1 MTGSRRCLILGQW
14 LLPFSLSFFV
24 LRGPRCL
31 LHCIVYYHLHSDY
44 EYVITILNN
53 ILSRTLR
60 IRIANGNI
68 KLLLLLLHLRYYY

>member
-14 LLPFSLSFFV
+14 LLPFCPSFFV

-31 LHCIVYYHLHSDY
+31 LHCIVYYHPHSDY
-44 EYVITILNN
+44 EYAITILNT
-53 ILSRTLR
+53 LSRTLR

>member
-14 LLPFSLSFFV
+14 LLPFCHSSFV

-31 LHCIVYYHLHSDY
+31 LHCIVYYHPHSDY
-44 EYVITILNN
+44 EYPIIIFDNV
-53 ILSRTLR
+53 LSRTVR
-60 IRIANGNI
+60 IPIANSNI